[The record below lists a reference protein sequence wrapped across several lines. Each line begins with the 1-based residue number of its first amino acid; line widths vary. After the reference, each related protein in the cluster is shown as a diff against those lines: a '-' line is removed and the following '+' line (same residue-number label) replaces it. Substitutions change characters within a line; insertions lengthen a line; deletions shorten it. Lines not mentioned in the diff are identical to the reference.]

1 MNSADE
7 ILAVL
12 SGTAPGRVEQIGRD
26 YVLVQGF
33 DRLIVTPTVKRLI
46 KDGLVKQSDEGLV
59 IA

>member
-1 MNSADE
+1 MNSAKE

-26 YVLVQGF
+26 YVLVDF

-46 KDGLVKQSDEGLV
+46 KDGLVKQSDEWLV
-59 IA
+59 PA